1 MDTNWSC
8 WLLIES
14 PIVRPLLASALF
26 VVALLR
32 HTPLTHAATEPPAP
46 IATIAA
52 EGDDSAM
59 DSRPAAPGLGARITA
74 EGPKRPD
81 NLPPDVILQNSG
93 SVIGAISITPLDIFD
108 TAIPEEN
115 TWLFRWAN
123 TLHINT
129 RTKTI
134 ERKLLF
140 ESGQTYDPR
149 LLRETE
155 RLLRKTRY
163 LREAWITPI
172 AVQNGKVDLEVTTR
186 DVWTLNPGISF
197 SRKGGENSSGFEIED
212 LNVLGTGAQ
221 LGLSRRDG
229 VDRSTDQIVYRD
241 RQLGN
246 TWWSIDTEFANN
258 SDGKRRFVDLDHGFY
273 ALDTRRAGGL
283 SFADDTRIDSR
294 YDLGQVVGQ
303 YATRAKFATAYG
315 GWSKGLIEGEVLRYR
330 LGITQDERQFDSV
343 GDKRPA
349 SRVPADRKLVYPWV
363 SMEWLQDQFRET
375 RNRDQI
381 ERTEDFQYGW
391 QVSARIGY
399 AAESLGSSENA
410 LLFDTAASRGIELDG
425 KSTLLLSAHASG
437 RHDGSDFVDTVIA
450 GSARYYHR
458 QSQRRLWFASL
469 SLEQG
474 HKLDP
479 DRQILLGGD
488 NGLRGYPLRYQAGEG
503 RWLLTLEQRFFTD
516 WYPFRLV
523 NVGGAI
529 FADAGGA
536 LGNNPYGSQPRGVLT
551 DVGIGL
557 RLGNSR
563 TALGNVL
570 HVDLA
575 FPLNGDRSISN
586 MQLVIETKS
595 SF

>member
-1 MDTNWSC
+1 MTESRKAAPHHHAGVC
-8 WLLIES
+8 VAVLL
-14 PIVRPLLASALF
+14 
-26 VVALLR
+26 VVLGAV
-32 HTPLTHAATEPPAP
+32 
-46 IATIAA
+46 
-52 EGDDSAM
+52 DSAHGA
-59 DSRPAAPGLGARITA
+59 PAEEPTA
-74 EGPKRPD
+74 ETPRPGAV
-81 NLPPDVILQNSG
+81 LPSFGTRAIVERPTRPQGLPDDASLQQSG
-93 SVIGAISITPLDIFD
+93 SVIGTISIKPLDIFD
-108 TAIPEEN
+108 TSIAEEN
-115 TWLFRWAN
+115 TWLFRLAN

-129 RTKTI
+129 RPRTI
-134 ERKLLF
+134 ERQLLF
-140 ESGQTYDPR
+140 TPGDRYDPR
-149 LLRETE
+149 LLRENE
-155 RLLRKTRY
+155 RLLRKARY
-163 LREAWITPI
+163 LREAWITPT
-172 AVQNGKVDLEVTTR
+172 AVQGGKVDLEVTTR
-186 DVWTLNPGISF
+186 DVWTLNPGVSF
-197 SRKGGENSSGFEIED
+197 GRKGGKSTSGFEIEE
-212 LNVLGTGAQ
+212 LNLLGTGAQ
-221 LGLSRRDG
+221 LGLSRRTEI
-229 VDRSTDQIVYRD
+229 DRTTDLLIYRD

-246 TWWSIDTEFANN
+246 TWWSIDAELADN
-258 SDGKRRFVDLDHGFY
+258 SDGKRRVLELDHGFY
-273 ALDTRRAGGL
+273 ALDTRRAGGV
-283 SFADDTRIDSR
+283 AYVDDTRIDSR

-303 YATRAKFATAYG
+303 YATETKFASAYA
-315 GWSKGLIEGEVLRYR
+315 GWSKGLIDGEVLRYR
-330 LGITQDERQFDSV
+330 VGVTQEEHLFDSI
-343 GDKRPA
+343 GDKRPG
-349 SRVPADRKLVYPWV
+349 SVVPADRKLVYPWI
-363 SMEWLQDQFRET
+363 SMEWLQDEFREA
-375 RNRDQI
+375 RNLDQI

-391 QVSARIGY
+391 QVTGRLGY
-399 AAESLGSSENA
+399 AAESLGSTKNS
-410 LLFDTAASRGIELDG
+410 LVFDASASHGIELDS
-425 KSTLLLSAHASG
+425 KSTVLLSGNVRG

-474 HKLDP
+474 HKLDA
-479 DRQILLGGD
+479 DRQLLLGGD

-503 RWLLTLEQRFFTD
+503 RWLLTVEQRFFTD

-536 LGNNPYGSQPRGVLT
+536 LGDNPYGSQPRGVLT

>member
-1 MDTNWSC
+1 M
-8 WLLIES
+8 
-14 PIVRPLLASALF
+14 
-26 VVALLR
+26 
-32 HTPLTHAATEPPAP
+32 
-46 IATIAA
+46 
-52 EGDDSAM
+52 
-59 DSRPAAPGLGARITA
+59 
-74 EGPKRPD
+74 
-81 NLPPDVILQNSG
+81 
-93 SVIGAISITPLDIFD
+93 
-108 TAIPEEN
+108 
-115 TWLFRWAN
+115 
-123 TLHINT
+123 
-129 RTKTI
+129 
-134 ERKLLF
+134 F

-197 SRKGGENSSGFEIED
+197 GRKGGKNTSGFEIEE
-212 LNVLGTGAQ
+212 LNLLGTGAQ
-221 LGLSRRDG
+221 LGLSRRTG
-229 VDRSTDQIVYRD
+229 IDRTTDLLIYRD

-246 TWWSIDTEFANN
+246 TWWSVDTEFANN

-488 NGLRGYPLRYQAGEG
+488 N
-503 RWLLTLEQRFFTD
+503 
-516 WYPFRLV
+516 
-523 NVGGAI
+523 AI
-529 FADAGGA
+529 VIA
-536 LGNNPYGSQPRGVLT
+536 LACRK
-551 DVGIGL
+551 
-557 RLGNSR
+557 
-563 TALGNVL
+563 
-570 HVDLA
+570 
-575 FPLNGDRSISN
+575 RSIDQERLD
-586 MQLVIETKS
+586 QLISGIQRQVETSGEAEVPS
-595 SF
+595 SHIGELVMEGLAGLDPVAYVRYVSVYRQFNDVNEFIQEIQSLSRRAARDPFQRRLFKD

>member
-1 MDTNWSC
+1 MTRSRTC
-8 WLLIES
+8 RVLT
-14 PIVRPLLASALF
+14 PLLVLLF
-26 VVALLR
+26 VPAL
-32 HTPLTHAATEPPAP
+32 AAAVDET
-46 IATIAA
+46 
-52 EGDDSAM
+52 
-59 DSRPAAPGLGARITA
+59 AAPTPARAVLPSLSTRA
-74 EGPKRPD
+74 SLEVPKRPE
-81 NLPPDVILQNSG
+81 NIPDDAGLLSAG
-93 SVIGAISITPLDIFD
+93 TLIGSITVKPLDIFD
-108 TAIPEEN
+108 TSIPEEN
-115 TWLFRWAN
+115 TALFRLAN

-129 RTKTI
+129 RAKTI
-134 ERKLLF
+134 ERQLLF
-140 ESGQTYDPR
+140 ETGEAYDPR

-155 RLLRKTRY
+155 RLLRQTRY
-163 LREAWITPI
+163 LREAWVTPI
-172 AVQNGKVDLEVTTR
+172 ALQDGKVDLEVTTR

-197 SRKGGENSSGFEIED
+197 GRKGGKSTSGFEIED
-212 LNVLGTGAQ
+212 LNLLGIGAQ
-221 LGLSRRDG
+221 LSLSRRKE
-229 VDRSTDQIVYRD
+229 VDRTTDLLIYRD

-246 TWWSIDTEFANN
+246 TWWSIDAELADN
-258 SDGKRRFVDLDHGFY
+258 SDGKRRALELDHRFY
-273 ALDTRRAGGL
+273 ALDTRRAGGVA
-283 SFADDTRIDSR
+283 FADDTRIDSR

-303 YATRAKFATAYG
+303 YATEAKFASVYA
-315 GWSKGLIEGEVLRYR
+315 GWSKGLIDGEVLRYR
-330 LGITQDERQFDSV
+330 AGITQDDRRFDSI
-343 GDKRPA
+343 GDTRPDA
-349 SRVPADRKLVYPWV
+349 AVPTDRKLVYPWV
-363 SMEWLQDQFRET
+363 SMEWLQDEFREA

-391 QVSARIGY
+391 QVTGRLGY
-399 AAESLGSSENA
+399 AAKSLGSSGNA
-410 LLFDTAASRGIELDG
+410 LIFDASASHGIELDG
-425 KSTLLLSAHASG
+425 RSTLLLSANASG
-437 RHDGSDFVDTVIA
+437 RHDGSDFLDTVIA
-450 GSARYYHR
+450 GSARYYRR

-536 LGNNPYGSQPRGVLT
+536 LGSNPYGSQPRGVLT

>member
-1 MDTNWSC
+1 MTRSRTC
-8 WLLIES
+8 RVLT
-14 PIVRPLLASALF
+14 PLLVLLF
-26 VVALLR
+26 VPAL
-32 HTPLTHAATEPPAP
+32 AAAVDET
-46 IATIAA
+46 
-52 EGDDSAM
+52 
-59 DSRPAAPGLGARITA
+59 AAPTPARAVLPSLSTRA
-74 EGPKRPD
+74 SLEVPKRPE
-81 NLPPDVILQNSG
+81 NIPDDAGLLSAG
-93 SVIGAISITPLDIFD
+93 TLIGSITVKPLDIFD
-108 TAIPEEN
+108 TSIPEEN
-115 TWLFRWAN
+115 TALFRLAN

-129 RTKTI
+129 RAKTI
-134 ERKLLF
+134 ERQLLF
-140 ESGQTYDPR
+140 ETGEAYDPR

-155 RLLRKTRY
+155 RLLRQTRY
-163 LREAWITPI
+163 LREAWVTPI
-172 AVQNGKVDLEVTTR
+172 ALQDGKVDLEVTTR

-197 SRKGGENSSGFEIED
+197 GRKGGKSTSGFEIED
-212 LNVLGTGAQ
+212 LNLLGIGAQ
-221 LGLSRRDG
+221 LSLSRRKE
-229 VDRSTDQIVYRD
+229 VDRTTDLLIYRD

-246 TWWSIDTEFANN
+246 TWWSIDAELADN
-258 SDGKRRFVDLDHGFY
+258 SDGKRRALELDHRFY
-273 ALDTRRAGGL
+273 ALDTRRAGGVA
-283 SFADDTRIDSR
+283 FADDTRIDSR

-303 YATRAKFATAYG
+303 YATEAKFASVYA
-315 GWSKGLIEGEVLRYR
+315 GWSKGLIDGEVLRYR
-330 LGITQDERQFDSV
+330 AGITQDDRRFDSI
-343 GDKRPA
+343 GDTRPDA
-349 SRVPADRKLVYPWV
+349 AVPTDRKLVYPWV
-363 SMEWLQDQFRET
+363 SMEWLQDEFREA

-391 QVSARIGY
+391 QVKGRLGY
-399 AAESLGSSENA
+399 AAKSLGSSGNA
-410 LLFDTAASRGIELDG
+410 LIFDASASHGIELDSR
-425 KSTLLLSAHASG
+425 STLLLSANASG
-437 RHDGSDFVDTVIA
+437 RHDGSDFLDTVIA
-450 GSARYYHR
+450 GSARYYRR

-488 NGLRGYPLRYQAGEG
+488 SGLRGYPLRYQAGEG

-536 LGNNPYGSQPRGVLT
+536 LGRNPYGSQPRGVLT

>member
-1 MDTNWSC
+1 MTKPYKSRLFAP
-8 WLLIES
+8 WLA
-14 PIVRPLLASALF
+14 LLAVPFPTAL
-26 VVALLR
+26 A
-32 HTPLTHAATEPPAP
+32 
-46 IATIAA
+46 
-52 EGDDSAM
+52 
-59 DSRPAAPGLGARITA
+59 AAPDETATPPPSGSVLPSFNTRATA
-74 EGPKRPD
+74 EAPKRPE
-81 NLPPDVILQNSG
+81 NLPDDASLLRAG
-93 SVIGAISITPLDIFD
+93 TVIGSITIKPLDIFD
-108 TAIPEEN
+108 TSIPEEN
-115 TWLFRWAN
+115 TALFRLAN

-129 RTKTI
+129 RPKTI
-134 ERKLLF
+134 ERQLLF
-140 ESGQTYDPR
+140 EAGQAYDPR
-149 LLRETE
+149 LLRESE
-155 RLLRKTRY
+155 RLLRQTRY
-163 LREAWITPI
+163 LREAWVTPV
-172 AVQNGKVDLEVTTR
+172 AAQDGKVDLEVTTR
-186 DVWTLNPGISF
+186 DVWTLNPGVSF
-197 SRKGGENSSGFEIED
+197 GRKGGKSTSGFEIED
-212 LNVLGTGAQ
+212 LNLLGSGAQ
-221 LGLSRRDG
+221 LSLSRRTEI
-229 VDRSTDQIVYRD
+229 DRTTDLLIYRD

-246 TWWSIDTEFANN
+246 TWWSIDAELADN
-258 SDGKRRFVDLDHGFY
+258 SDGKRRVLELDHGFY
-273 ALDTRRAGGL
+273 ALDTRRAGGIA
-283 SFADDTRIDSR
+283 FADDTRVDSR
-294 YDLGQVVGQ
+294 YDLGKVVGQ
-303 YATRAKFATAYG
+303 YATESKVASAYG
-315 GWSKGLIEGEVLRYR
+315 GWSKGLIKGEVLRYR
-330 LGITQDERQFDSV
+330 IGVTQDEHLFDSI
-343 GDKRPA
+343 GDLRPG
-349 SRVPADRKLVYPWV
+349 SVVPADRKLVYPWV
-363 SMEWLQDQFRET
+363 SMEWLQDEFREA

-391 QVSARIGY
+391 QVSGRLGY

-410 LLFDTAASRGIELDG
+410 LIFDASASHGIELDS
-425 KSTLLLSAHASG
+425 KSTLLLSGNLKG
-437 RHDGSDFVDTVIA
+437 RHDGSDFIDTVIA

-458 QSQRRLWFASL
+458 QSQRRLWFAAL

-503 RWLLTLEQRFFTD
+503 RWLFTVEQRFFSD

-536 LGNNPYGSQPRGVLT
+536 LGRNPYGSQPRGVLT

-570 HVDLA
+570 HIDLA

>member
-1 MDTNWSC
+1 VLT
-8 WLLIES
+8 
-14 PIVRPLLASALF
+14 PLLVLLF
-26 VVALLR
+26 VPAL
-32 HTPLTHAATEPPAP
+32 AAAVDET
-46 IATIAA
+46 
-52 EGDDSAM
+52 
-59 DSRPAAPGLGARITA
+59 AAPTPARAVLPSLSTRA
-74 EGPKRPD
+74 SLEVPKRPE
-81 NLPPDVILQNSG
+81 NIPDDAGLLSAG
-93 SVIGAISITPLDIFD
+93 TLIGSITVKPLDIFD
-108 TAIPEEN
+108 TSIPEEN
-115 TWLFRWAN
+115 TALFRLAN

-129 RTKTI
+129 RAKTI
-134 ERKLLF
+134 ERQLLF
-140 ESGQTYDPR
+140 ETGEAYDPR

-155 RLLRKTRY
+155 RLLRQTRY
-163 LREAWITPI
+163 LREAWVTPI
-172 AVQNGKVDLEVTTR
+172 ALQDGKVDLEVTTR

-197 SRKGGENSSGFEIED
+197 GRKGGKSTSGFEIED
-212 LNVLGTGAQ
+212 LNLLGIGAQ
-221 LGLSRRDG
+221 LSLSRRKE
-229 VDRSTDQIVYRD
+229 VDRTTDLLIYRD

-246 TWWSIDTEFANN
+246 TWWSIDAELADN
-258 SDGKRRFVDLDHGFY
+258 SDGKRRALELDHRFY
-273 ALDTRRAGGL
+273 ALDTRRAGGVA
-283 SFADDTRIDSR
+283 FADDTRIDSR

-303 YATRAKFATAYG
+303 YATEAKFASAYA
-315 GWSKGLIEGEVLRYR
+315 GWSKGLIDGEVLRYR
-330 LGITQDERQFDSV
+330 VGITQDERRFDSI
-343 GDKRPA
+343 GDTRPGA
-349 SRVPADRKLVYPWV
+349 AVPTDRKLVYPWV
-363 SMEWLQDQFRET
+363 SMEWLQDEFREA

-391 QVSARIGY
+391 QVTGRLGY
-399 AAESLGSSENA
+399 AAKSLGSSGNA
-410 LLFDTAASRGIELDG
+410 LIFDASASHGIELDG
-425 KSTLLLSAHASG
+425 RSTLLLSANASG
-437 RHDGSDFVDTVIA
+437 RHDGSDFLDTVVA
-450 GSARYYHR
+450 GSARYYRR

-516 WYPFRLV
+516 WFPFRLV

-536 LGNNPYGSQPRGVLT
+536 LGRNPYGSQPRGVLT

>member
-1 MDTNWSC
+1 MTRSRTC
-8 WLLIES
+8 RVLT
-14 PIVRPLLASALF
+14 PLLVLLF
-26 VVALLR
+26 VPVL
-32 HTPLTHAATEPPAP
+32 AA
-46 IATIAA
+46 AA
-52 EGDDSAM
+52 DET
-59 DSRPAAPGLGARITA
+59 AAPTPARAVLPSLSTRA
-74 EGPKRPD
+74 SLEVPKRPE
-81 NLPPDVILQNSG
+81 NIPDDAGLLSAG
-93 SVIGAISITPLDIFD
+93 TLIGSITVKPLDIFD
-108 TAIPEEN
+108 TSIPEEN
-115 TWLFRWAN
+115 TALFRLAN

-129 RTKTI
+129 RAKTI
-134 ERKLLF
+134 ERQLLF
-140 ESGQTYDPR
+140 ETGEAYDPR

-155 RLLRKTRY
+155 RLLRQTRY
-163 LREAWITPI
+163 LREAWVTPI
-172 AVQNGKVDLEVTTR
+172 ALQDGKVDLEVTTR

-197 SRKGGENSSGFEIED
+197 GRKGGKSTSGFEIED
-212 LNVLGTGAQ
+212 LNLLGIGAQ
-221 LGLSRRDG
+221 LSLSRRKE
-229 VDRSTDQIVYRD
+229 VDRTTDLLIYRD

-246 TWWSIDTEFANN
+246 TWWSIDAELADN
-258 SDGKRRFVDLDHGFY
+258 SDGKRRALELDHRFY
-273 ALDTRRAGGL
+273 ALDTRRAGGVA
-283 SFADDTRIDSR
+283 FADDTRIDSR

-303 YATRAKFATAYG
+303 YATEAKFASAYA
-315 GWSKGLIEGEVLRYR
+315 GWSKGLIDGEVLRYR
-330 LGITQDERQFDSV
+330 VGITQDERRFDSI
-343 GDKRPA
+343 GDTRPGA
-349 SRVPADRKLVYPWV
+349 AVPTDRKLVYPWV
-363 SMEWLQDQFRET
+363 SMEWLQDEFREA

-391 QVSARIGY
+391 QVTGRLGY
-399 AAESLGSSENA
+399 AAKSLGSSGNA
-410 LLFDTAASRGIELDG
+410 LIFDASASHGIELDG
-425 KSTLLLSAHASG
+425 RSTLLLSANASG
-437 RHDGSDFVDTVIA
+437 RHDGSDFLDTVIA
-450 GSARYYHR
+450 GSARYYRR

-516 WYPFRLV
+516 WFPFRLV

-536 LGNNPYGSQPRGVLT
+536 LGSNPYGSQPRGVLT

>member
-8 WLLIES
+8 CLLIES
-14 PIVRPLLASALF
+14 PNVRPLLASALF
-26 VVALLR
+26 AVALLP
-32 HTPLTHAATEPPAP
+32 HPPLTHAATEPPAP
-46 IATIAA
+46 IATIAT
-52 EGDDSAM
+52 EGDESSA
-59 DSRPAAPGLGARITA
+59 DSRPLLRGLGARSSS
-74 EGPKRPD
+74 EGPKRPE
-81 NLPPDVILQNSG
+81 NLPDDAVLQQSG
-93 SVIGAISITPLDIFD
+93 SVIGEITIKPLDIFD
-108 TAIPEEN
+108 TSIPEED

-129 RTKTI
+129 RPRTI
-134 ERKLLF
+134 ERQLLF
-140 ESGQTYDPR
+140 ESGQPYDPR
-149 LLRETE
+149 VLRETE

-163 LREAWITPI
+163 LREAWVTPI
-172 AVQNGKVDLEVTTR
+172 AATDGKVDLEVTTR

-197 SRKGGENSSGFEIED
+197 GRKGGKNTSGFEIEE
-212 LNVLGTGAQ
+212 LNLLGTGAQ
-221 LGLSRRDG
+221 LGLSRRTG
-229 VDRSTDQIVYRD
+229 IDRTTDLLIYRD

-246 TWWSIDTEFANN
+246 TWWSIDAEFANN

-315 GWSKGLIEGEVLRYR
+315 GWSKGLIEGEVVRYR
-330 LGITQDERQFDSV
+330 LGITQDDRQFDSM

-349 SRVPADRKLVYPWV
+349 SRVPTDRKFVYPWV

-425 KSTLLLSAHASG
+425 KSTLLLRANASG

-469 SLEQG
+469 NFEQG
-474 HKLDP
+474 RKLDP

-488 NGLRGYPLRYQAGEG
+488 SGLRGYPLRYQAGEG

>member
-1 MDTNWSC
+1 VAT
-8 WLLIES
+8 
-14 PIVRPLLASALF
+14 VPLLALVMAPLSTAK
-26 VVALLR
+26 VAE
-32 HTPLTHAATEPPAP
+32 TDQPTAAKE
-46 IATIAA
+46 
-52 EGDDSAM
+52 S
-59 DSRPAAPGLGARITA
+59 AAPMPSGSVLPRFNTRATA
-74 EGPKRPD
+74 EAPKRPE
-81 NLPPDVILQNSG
+81 NLPDDASLQRAG
-93 SVIGAISITPLDIFD
+93 TVIGSITIKPLDIFD
-108 TAIPEEN
+108 TSLPEEN
-115 TWLFRWAN
+115 TALFRLAN

-129 RTKTI
+129 RPKTI
-134 ERKLLF
+134 ERQLLF
-140 ESGQTYDPR
+140 EAGEPYDPR
-149 LLRETE
+149 LLRESE
-155 RLLRKTRY
+155 RLLRQTRY
-163 LREAWITPI
+163 LREAWVTPV
-172 AVQNGKVDLEVTTR
+172 AAQDGKVDLEVTTR

-197 SRKGGENSSGFEIED
+197 RRKGGKSTSGFEIED
-212 LNVLGTGAQ
+212 LNLLGIGAQ
-221 LGLSRRDG
+221 LSVSRLTEI
-229 VDRSTDQIVYRD
+229 DRTTDLLIYRD

-246 TWWSIDTEFANN
+246 TWWSIDTELADN
-258 SDGKRRFVDLDHGFY
+258 SDGKRRVLELDHGFY
-273 ALDTRRAGGL
+273 ALDTRRAGGIAY
-283 SFADDTRIDSR
+283 ADDTRVDSR
-294 YDLGQVVGQ
+294 YDLGKVVGQ
-303 YATRAKFATAYG
+303 YATEAKFASAYG
-315 GWSKGLIEGEVLRYR
+315 GWSKGLIDGEVLRYR
-330 LGITQDERQFDSV
+330 LGVTQDEHLFDSI
-343 GDKRPA
+343 GDKRPG
-349 SRVPADRKLVYPWV
+349 SVVPADRKLVYPWV
-363 SMEWLQDQFRET
+363 SMEWLQDEFREA

-391 QVSARIGY
+391 QVSGRVGY

-410 LLFDTAASRGIELDG
+410 LIFDASASHGIELDS
-425 KSTLLLSAHASG
+425 KSTLLLSANLNG

-458 QSQRRLWFASL
+458 QSQRRLWFAAL

-488 NGLRGYPLRYQAGEG
+488 TGLRGYPLRYQAGEG
-503 RWLLTLEQRFFTD
+503 RWLFTLEQRLFSD

-529 FADAGGA
+529 FADVGGA
-536 LGNNPYGSQPRGVLT
+536 LGRNPYGSQPRGVLT

-570 HVDLA
+570 HIDLA

>member
-1 MDTNWSC
+1 MTWSYC
-8 WLLIES
+8 RLTESRKAAPHHHAGVCVAVLL
-14 PIVRPLLASALF
+14 VVLGAVDSAHG
-26 VVALLR
+26 A
-32 HTPLTHAATEPPAP
+32 PAEEP
-46 IATIAA
+46 AA
-52 EGDDSAM
+52 ETPRPGAVLPSFGTRAIVERPTRPQGLPDDAS
-59 DSRPAAPGLGARITA
+59 
-74 EGPKRPD
+74 
-81 NLPPDVILQNSG
+81 LQQSG
-93 SVIGAISITPLDIFD
+93 SVIGTISIKPLDIFD
-108 TAIPEEN
+108 TSIAEEN
-115 TWLFRWAN
+115 TWLFRLAN

-129 RTKTI
+129 RPRTI
-134 ERKLLF
+134 ERQLLF
-140 ESGQTYDPR
+140 TPGDRYDPR
-149 LLRETE
+149 LLRENE
-155 RLLRKTRY
+155 RLLRKARY
-163 LREAWITPI
+163 LREAWITPT
-172 AVQNGKVDLEVTTR
+172 AVQGGKVDLEVTTR
-186 DVWTLNPGISF
+186 DVWTLNPGVSF
-197 SRKGGENSSGFEIED
+197 GRKGGKSTSGFEIEE
-212 LNVLGTGAQ
+212 LNLLGTGAQ
-221 LGLSRRDG
+221 LGLSRRTEI
-229 VDRSTDQIVYRD
+229 DRTTDLLIYRD

-246 TWWSIDTEFANN
+246 TWWSIDAELADN
-258 SDGKRRFVDLDHGFY
+258 SDGKRRVLELDHGFY
-273 ALDTRRAGGL
+273 ALDTRRAGGV
-283 SFADDTRIDSR
+283 AYVDDTRIDSR

-303 YATRAKFATAYG
+303 YATETKFASAYA
-315 GWSKGLIEGEVLRYR
+315 GWSKGLIDGEVLRYR
-330 LGITQDERQFDSV
+330 VGVTQEEHLFDSI
-343 GDKRPA
+343 GDKRPG
-349 SRVPADRKLVYPWV
+349 SVVPADRKLVYPWI
-363 SMEWLQDQFRET
+363 SMEWLQDEFREA

-391 QVSARIGY
+391 QVTGRLGY
-399 AAESLGSSENA
+399 AAESLGSTKNS
-410 LLFDTAASRGIELDG
+410 LVFDASASHGIELDS
-425 KSTLLLSAHASG
+425 KSTVLLSGNVRG

-474 HKLDP
+474 HKLDA
-479 DRQILLGGD
+479 DRQLLLGGD

-503 RWLLTLEQRFFTD
+503 RWLLTVEQRFFTD

-536 LGNNPYGSQPRGVLT
+536 LGDNPYGSQPRGVLT

>member
-1 MDTNWSC
+1 VLT
-8 WLLIES
+8 
-14 PIVRPLLASALF
+14 PLLVLLF
-26 VVALLR
+26 VPVL
-32 HTPLTHAATEPPAP
+32 AA
-46 IATIAA
+46 AA
-52 EGDDSAM
+52 DET
-59 DSRPAAPGLGARITA
+59 AAPTPARAVLPSLSTRA
-74 EGPKRPD
+74 SLEVPKRPE
-81 NLPPDVILQNSG
+81 NIPDDAGLLSAG
-93 SVIGAISITPLDIFD
+93 TLIGSITVKPLDIFD
-108 TAIPEEN
+108 TSIPEEN
-115 TWLFRWAN
+115 TALFRLAN

-129 RTKTI
+129 RAKTI
-134 ERKLLF
+134 ERQLLF
-140 ESGQTYDPR
+140 ETGEAYDPR

-155 RLLRKTRY
+155 RLLRQTRY
-163 LREAWITPI
+163 LREAWVTPI
-172 AVQNGKVDLEVTTR
+172 ALQDGKVDLEVTTR

-197 SRKGGENSSGFEIED
+197 GRKGGKSTSGFEIED
-212 LNVLGTGAQ
+212 LNLLGIGAQ
-221 LGLSRRDG
+221 LSLSRRKE
-229 VDRSTDQIVYRD
+229 VDRTTDLLIYRD

-246 TWWSIDTEFANN
+246 TWWSIDAELADN
-258 SDGKRRFVDLDHGFY
+258 SDGKRRALELDHRFY
-273 ALDTRRAGGL
+273 ALDTRRAGGVA
-283 SFADDTRIDSR
+283 FADDTRIDSR

-303 YATRAKFATAYG
+303 YATEAKFASVYA
-315 GWSKGLIEGEVLRYR
+315 GWSKGLIDGEVLRYR
-330 LGITQDERQFDSV
+330 AGITQDDRRFDSI
-343 GDKRPA
+343 GDTRPDA
-349 SRVPADRKLVYPWV
+349 AVPTDRKLVYPWV
-363 SMEWLQDQFRET
+363 SMEWLQDEFREA

-391 QVSARIGY
+391 QVTGRLGY
-399 AAESLGSSENA
+399 AAKSLGSSGNA
-410 LLFDTAASRGIELDG
+410 LIFDASASHGIELDG
-425 KSTLLLSAHASG
+425 RSTLLLSANASG
-437 RHDGSDFVDTVIA
+437 RHDGSDFLDTVIA
-450 GSARYYHR
+450 GSARYYRR

-516 WYPFRLV
+516 WFPFRLV

-536 LGNNPYGSQPRGVLT
+536 LGSNPYGSQPRGVLT

>member
-1 MDTNWSC
+1 MTRSRTC
-8 WLLIES
+8 RVLT
-14 PIVRPLLASALF
+14 PLLVLLF
-26 VVALLR
+26 VPAL
-32 HTPLTHAATEPPAP
+32 AAAVDET
-46 IATIAA
+46 
-52 EGDDSAM
+52 
-59 DSRPAAPGLGARITA
+59 AAPTPARAVLPSLSTRA
-74 EGPKRPD
+74 SLEVPKRPE
-81 NLPPDVILQNSG
+81 NIPDDAGLLSAG
-93 SVIGAISITPLDIFD
+93 TLIGSITVKPLDIFD
-108 TAIPEEN
+108 TSIPEEN
-115 TWLFRWAN
+115 TALFRLAN

-129 RTKTI
+129 RAKTI
-134 ERKLLF
+134 ERQLLF
-140 ESGQTYDPR
+140 ETGEAYDPR

-155 RLLRKTRY
+155 RLLRQTRY
-163 LREAWITPI
+163 LREAWVTPI
-172 AVQNGKVDLEVTTR
+172 ALQDGKVDLEVTTR

-197 SRKGGENSSGFEIED
+197 GRKGGKSTSGFEIED
-212 LNVLGTGAQ
+212 LNLLGIGAQ
-221 LGLSRRDG
+221 LSLSRRKE
-229 VDRSTDQIVYRD
+229 VDRTTDLLIYRD

-246 TWWSIDTEFANN
+246 TWWSIDAELADN
-258 SDGKRRFVDLDHGFY
+258 SDGKRRALELDHRFY
-273 ALDTRRAGGL
+273 ALDTRRAGGVA
-283 SFADDTRIDSR
+283 FADDTRIDSR

-303 YATRAKFATAYG
+303 YATEAKFASAYA
-315 GWSKGLIEGEVLRYR
+315 GWSKGLIDGEVLRYR
-330 LGITQDERQFDSV
+330 VGITQDERRFDSI
-343 GDKRPA
+343 GDTRPGA
-349 SRVPADRKLVYPWV
+349 AVPTDRKLVYPWV
-363 SMEWLQDQFRET
+363 SMEWLQDEFREA

-391 QVSARIGY
+391 QVTGRLGY
-399 AAESLGSSENA
+399 AAKSLGSSGNA
-410 LLFDTAASRGIELDG
+410 LIFDASASHGIELDG
-425 KSTLLLSAHASG
+425 RSTLLLSANASG
-437 RHDGSDFVDTVIA
+437 RHDGSDFLDTVIA
-450 GSARYYHR
+450 GSARYYRR

-516 WYPFRLV
+516 WFPFRLV

-536 LGNNPYGSQPRGVLT
+536 LGSNPYGSQPRGVLT

>member
-1 MDTNWSC
+1 VLT
-8 WLLIES
+8 
-14 PIVRPLLASALF
+14 PLLVLLF
-26 VVALLR
+26 VPAL
-32 HTPLTHAATEPPAP
+32 AAAVDET
-46 IATIAA
+46 
-52 EGDDSAM
+52 
-59 DSRPAAPGLGARITA
+59 AAPTPARAVLPSLSTRA
-74 EGPKRPD
+74 SLEVPKRPE
-81 NLPPDVILQNSG
+81 NIPDDAGLLSAG
-93 SVIGAISITPLDIFD
+93 TLIGSITVKPLDIFD
-108 TAIPEEN
+108 TSIPEEN
-115 TWLFRWAN
+115 TALFRLAN

-129 RTKTI
+129 RAKTI
-134 ERKLLF
+134 ERQLLF
-140 ESGQTYDPR
+140 ETGEAYDPR

-155 RLLRKTRY
+155 RLLRQTRY
-163 LREAWITPI
+163 LREAWVTPI
-172 AVQNGKVDLEVTTR
+172 ALQDGKVDLEVTTR

-197 SRKGGENSSGFEIED
+197 GRKGGKSTSGFEIED
-212 LNVLGTGAQ
+212 LNLLGIGAQ
-221 LGLSRRDG
+221 LSLSRRKE
-229 VDRSTDQIVYRD
+229 VDRTTDLLIYRD

-246 TWWSIDTEFANN
+246 TWWSIDAELADN
-258 SDGKRRFVDLDHGFY
+258 SDGKRRALELDHRFY
-273 ALDTRRAGGL
+273 ALDTRRAGGVA
-283 SFADDTRIDSR
+283 FADDTRIDSR

-303 YATRAKFATAYG
+303 YATEAKFASAYA
-315 GWSKGLIEGEVLRYR
+315 GWSKGLIDGEVLRYR
-330 LGITQDERQFDSV
+330 AGITQDDRRFDSI
-343 GDKRPA
+343 GDTRPDA
-349 SRVPADRKLVYPWV
+349 AVPTDRKLVYPWV
-363 SMEWLQDQFRET
+363 SMEWLQDEFREA

-391 QVSARIGY
+391 QVTGRLGY
-399 AAESLGSSENA
+399 AAKSLGSSGNA
-410 LLFDTAASRGIELDG
+410 LIFDASASHGIELDG
-425 KSTLLLSAHASG
+425 RSTLLLSANASG
-437 RHDGSDFVDTVIA
+437 RHDGSDFLDTVIA
-450 GSARYYHR
+450 GSARYYRR

-516 WYPFRLV
+516 WFPFRLV

-536 LGNNPYGSQPRGVLT
+536 LGSNPYGSQPRGVLT

>member
-1 MDTNWSC
+1 VLT
-8 WLLIES
+8 
-14 PIVRPLLASALF
+14 PLLVLLF
-26 VVALLR
+26 VPAL
-32 HTPLTHAATEPPAP
+32 AAAVDET
-46 IATIAA
+46 
-52 EGDDSAM
+52 
-59 DSRPAAPGLGARITA
+59 AAPTPARAVLPSLSTRA
-74 EGPKRPD
+74 SLEVPKRPE
-81 NLPPDVILQNSG
+81 NIPDDAGLLSAG
-93 SVIGAISITPLDIFD
+93 TLIGSITVKPLDIFD
-108 TAIPEEN
+108 TSIPEEN
-115 TWLFRWAN
+115 TALFRLAN

-129 RTKTI
+129 RAKTI
-134 ERKLLF
+134 ERQLLF
-140 ESGQTYDPR
+140 ETGEAYDPR

-155 RLLRKTRY
+155 RLLRQTRY
-163 LREAWITPI
+163 LREAWVTPI
-172 AVQNGKVDLEVTTR
+172 ALQDGKVDLEVTTR

-197 SRKGGENSSGFEIED
+197 GRKGGKSTSGFEIED
-212 LNVLGTGAQ
+212 LNLLGIGAQ
-221 LGLSRRDG
+221 LSLSRRKE
-229 VDRSTDQIVYRD
+229 VDRTTDLLIYRD

-246 TWWSIDTEFANN
+246 TWWSIDAELADN
-258 SDGKRRFVDLDHGFY
+258 SDGKRRALELDHRFY
-273 ALDTRRAGGL
+273 ALDTRRAGGVA
-283 SFADDTRIDSR
+283 FADDTRIDSR

-303 YATRAKFATAYG
+303 YATEAKFASAYA
-315 GWSKGLIEGEVLRYR
+315 GWSKGLIDGEVLRYR
-330 LGITQDERQFDSV
+330 VGITQDERRFDSI
-343 GDKRPA
+343 GDTRPGA
-349 SRVPADRKLVYPWV
+349 AVPTDRKLVYPWV
-363 SMEWLQDQFRET
+363 SMEWLQDEFREA

-391 QVSARIGY
+391 QVTGRLGY
-399 AAESLGSSENA
+399 AAKSLGSSGNA
-410 LLFDTAASRGIELDG
+410 LIFDASASHGIELDG
-425 KSTLLLSAHASG
+425 RSTLLLSANASG
-437 RHDGSDFVDTVIA
+437 RHDGSDFLDTVVA
-450 GSARYYHR
+450 GSARYYRR

-516 WYPFRLV
+516 WFPFRLV

-536 LGNNPYGSQPRGVLT
+536 LGSNPYGSQPRGVLT

-575 FPLNGDRSISN
+575 FPLNGDRSINN